1 MPLNSFA
8 VSNFPVITGGRVAV
22 GSGVGVPDISSGR
35 EALQSLKRDPAI
47 NNRGENRGE

>member
-22 GSGVGVPDISSGR
+22 GSGVGVPDISMG
-35 EALQSLKRDPAI
+35 AKRCSRSSEI
-47 NNRGENRGE
+47 QR